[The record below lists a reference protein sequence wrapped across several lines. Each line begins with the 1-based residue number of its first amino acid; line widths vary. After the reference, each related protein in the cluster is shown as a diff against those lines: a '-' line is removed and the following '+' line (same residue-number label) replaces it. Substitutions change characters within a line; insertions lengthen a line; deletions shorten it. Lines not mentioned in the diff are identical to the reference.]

1 MYFEKMENIN
11 YSFPG
16 LPDLEMVD
24 IFRRVKF
31 TDKTLEEA
39 QNFVEVLVPEGSR
52 PDDVAR
58 SYYGSSKYWWLVLFS
73 NSMSDVNSE
82 WPKSQSQIKSLFNNY
97 LNGDSYFV
105 VEDLDISEGDIV
117 VKRDVD
123 ATGGIDIDN
132 FGVVDSYDRLF
143 HRINVK
149 RKGGDISE
157 KDEICAFGLDDQGQ
171 LTNQIT
177 SGFGQTGCFR
187 QNMGDTS
194 CTAFTAPDSDAAPLC
209 ATAGATFAKIQKKTS
224 IKEGVSRFSYK
235 SGDRINE
242 LNPYTTDGLTHDYF
256 QFRNMCGLTG
266 TLLYKYMRGEELPEE
281 VSIITVEEDIVY
293 DNDRNKI
300 IKLLNR
306 NLANLVANEVESLL
320 KGNVPR
326 GTTKLVT
333 FI

>member
-1 MYFEKMENIN
+1 MENIN

-105 VEDLDISEGDIV
+105 LEDLDISEGDIV
-117 VKRDVD
+117 VKRDVG
-123 ATGGIDIDN
+123 ATGGIDVDH
-132 FGVVDSYDRLF
+132 FGVVDSYDRLL

-149 RKGGDISE
+149 RKVGTISE
-157 KDEICAFGLDDQGQ
+157 GHEICAFGLDEQGQ
-171 LTNQIT
+171 WTNQIT

-187 QNMGDTS
+187 QNVGATS
-194 CTAFTAPDSDAAPLC
+194 CTAFTAPDSNAAPLC

-235 SGDRINE
+235 SGDRIDE

-266 TLLYKYMRGEELPEE
+266 TLLYKYMTGVSLPEE
-281 VSIITVEEDIVY
+281 VSIITVEEELVY

-306 NLANLVANEVESLL
+306 TLANLVANEVEYLL